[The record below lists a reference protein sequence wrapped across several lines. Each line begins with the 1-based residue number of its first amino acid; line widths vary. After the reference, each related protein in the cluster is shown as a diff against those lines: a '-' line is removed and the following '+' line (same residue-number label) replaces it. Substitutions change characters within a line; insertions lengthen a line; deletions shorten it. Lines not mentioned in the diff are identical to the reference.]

1 MQRVVGFFVTNT
13 TLGALGVE
21 VKAGTIRARSFTKV
35 VLECESDVLF
45 IKKNMRNW
53 RFLLRTC
60 LSIFWSLHVQ
70 VRNCVDPVRS
80 FSSALIPVYST
91 GYVLLSVAYANS
103 FVFLFVVLQSGEAL
117 LAKEHLRVVIM
128 QLTMGHVGTWLVLHI
143 HRERSQW
150 ALIVTTMLVAELQS
164 AMYEDT
170 KKKKHGA
177 IHFIMKHVFLLW
189 CIGSA
194 LLING
199 LVQDG
204 CEKGDGI
211 WWVKCDEIL
220 QIYNLLLHDG
230 FPLILVLT
238 PEIIITLSRIITQVA
253 VVMLSE

>member
-1 MQRVVGFFVTNT
+1 
-13 TLGALGVE
+13 
-21 VKAGTIRARSFTKV
+21 
-35 VLECESDVLF
+35 
-45 IKKNMRNW
+45 MRNW

-70 VRNCVDPVRS
+70 IRNCVHPVRNS
-80 FSSALIPVYST
+80 SSALIPVYST

-103 FVFLFVVLQSGEAL
+103 CVFLFVVLQSGEAL
-117 LAKEHLRVVIM
+117 LSKEHLRVVIM

-194 LLING
+194 LLISG

-204 CEKGDGI
+204 CENRDGVSS
-211 WWVKCDEIL
+211 WWLKRDEIL
-220 QIYNLLLHDG
+220 QIYNLLSQDG

-238 PEIIITLSRIITQVA
+238 PEIIITLSRIITKVA